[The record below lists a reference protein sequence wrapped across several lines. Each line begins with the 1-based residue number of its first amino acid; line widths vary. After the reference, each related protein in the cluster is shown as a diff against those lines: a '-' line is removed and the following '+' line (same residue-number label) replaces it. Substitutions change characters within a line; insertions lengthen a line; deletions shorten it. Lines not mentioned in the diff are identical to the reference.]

1 MEEKI
6 SNKIIITNDGS
17 PTLMS
22 GRFGET
28 YHSTHG
34 AIQESEHVFLKSG
47 LQHWLVNGNN
57 RLRIFEMGLGSGL
70 NVWLTCAASSEKG
83 LYIDY
88 HSVEL
93 YPLDYSVIEAYSK
106 ELKIEK
112 DDIFWRIHKAEW
124 DGDLKSISSN
134 FGLAKYQVSL
144 LEFEFPA
151 EIDLV
156 FYDAFAP
163 SVQPELWTAEVFQK
177 IFNSMNNGAIL
188 VTYCCKG
195 DVRRAMI
202 SVGFEVERI
211 AGPPGKREMIRAT
224 KPLTE

>member
-1 MEEKI
+1 
-6 SNKIIITNDGS
+6 
-17 PTLMS
+17 
-22 GRFGET
+22 
-28 YHSTHG
+28 
-34 AIQESEHVFLKSG
+34 
-47 LQHWLVNGNN
+47 
-57 RLRIFEMGLGSGL
+57 MGLGSGL